1 MHGTLRFSCFYL
13 TCCTEYIC
21 VKIFIFKELST
32 QPPRIL
38 FTDNIQ
44 SGRSCEY
51 IISVYSFKKL
61 QVIAR
66 AIVALWLLIIYFSP
80 HKRTSV
86 VLKPSDKVLLFFFH
100 TLGPIK
106 KQQHCLPLQRS
117 VKFKASTHAKEN
129 FA

>member
-1 MHGTLRFSCFYL
+1 M
-13 TCCTEYIC
+13 
-21 VKIFIFKELST
+21 KIFIFKELST
-32 QPPRIL
+32 QQPRIL

-66 AIVALWLLIIYFSP
+66 AIVALWLLIIYFSS

-86 VLKPSDKVLLFFFH
+86 VLKPSDKVLFFFFIH
-100 TLGPIK
+100 
-106 KQQHCLPLQRS
+106 
-117 VKFKASTHAKEN
+117 
-129 FA
+129 

>member
-1 MHGTLRFSCFYL
+1 M
-13 TCCTEYIC
+13 
-21 VKIFIFKELST
+21 
-32 QPPRIL
+32 
-38 FTDNIQ
+38 
-44 SGRSCEY
+44 
-51 IISVYSFKKL
+51 
-61 QVIAR
+61 
-66 AIVALWLLIIYFSP
+66 ALWLLIIYFSS

-86 VLKPSDKVLLFFFH
+86 VLKPSDKVFFFFH